1 MSRTFELPLSSQV
14 NGHTWHLYSFNYQSQ
29 DAQGS
34 QLSGYIYATSDDHA
48 RLLLED
54 VKATAVLAHQ
64 VAGSAHTE

>member
-14 NGHTWHLYSFNYQSQ
+14 NGHTWRLYYFNYETQ

-34 QLSGYIYATSDDHA
+34 QLSGYIYATSADHA

-54 VKATAVLAHQ
+54 VKATAVIAYQ
-64 VAGSAHTE
+64 VAGSAPTE

>member
-1 MSRTFELPLSSQV
+1 MSALGLPLSAKV
-14 NGHTWHLYSFNYQSQ
+14 GTHTWHLYSFNYQSQ

-54 VKATAVLAHQ
+54 VKATAVLAYQ
-64 VAGSAHTE
+64 VAGPSG